1 MAQRRKENVIVNSK
15 KSLRHS
21 VFAVKKEIMEKI
33 HMCDTYGQY
42 LTLKAE
48 IDAAMQGV
56 IKSTQFIKS
65 GKVLEFEKELSS
77 YLQTNVIACGNGTD
91 ALQIAFMALGLQP
104 GDEVITT
111 PFTFIA
117 TVEVLALLGLKPVF
131 VDVHPGT
138 FNLNVAE
145 AEKVITKK
153 TKAILPVHLFGQCAH
168 LEPMLKLA
176 QKHNFFLVE
185 DACQALGTDYLF
197 SDGAT
202 KKAGTIGHIGCNS
215 FFPSKNLG
223 AFGDG
228 GAIFTG
234 DEKLAAIIR
243 SIANHGMK
251 AKYQYERVG
260 VNSRLDSI
268 QAAVLSVKLKY
279 FDKHIKARQKAA
291 AWYDEHLVNIEEIQL
306 PQRVNYS
313 THTFHQYTIQI
324 NRRNELQQFLKGK
337 GIPAMVY
344 YPGVIHLQN
353 AYRFLGYKKG
363 DFPASEKLTETVLSL
378 PMHTE
383 LKEEQLEYIT
393 NSIKEFFNGEI

>member
-1 MAQRRKENVIVNSK
+1 
-15 KSLRHS
+15 
-21 VFAVKKEIMEKI
+21 MEKI

-42 LTLKAE
+42 LTMKAE
-48 IDAAMQGV
+48 IDAAMQEV
-56 IKSTQFIKS
+56 IKSTRFIKS
-65 GKVLEFEKELSS
+65 GKVLEFENELSN
-77 YLQTNVIACGNGTD
+77 YLQTNVISCGNGTD

-131 VDVHPGT
+131 ADVNPST
-138 FNLNVAE
+138 FNLDEKEV
-145 AEKVITKK
+145 EKVVTSK
-153 TKAILPVHLFGQCAH
+153 TKAILPVHLFGQCTH
-168 LEPMLKLA
+168 LEPMLDLA
-176 QKHNFFLVE
+176 EKYNLFVVE
-185 DACQALGTDYLF
+185 DACQALGTDYIF
-197 SDGAT
+197 NDGT
-202 KKAGTIGHIGCNS
+202 QKKAGTVGHIGCNS

-228 GAIFTG
+228 GAVFTN
-234 DEKLAAIIR
+234 DEKLATVIR

-279 FDKHIKARQKAA
+279 FEKHIKARQKAA
-291 AWYDEHLVNIEEIQL
+291 AWYDEQMKGIEEIQL

-313 THTFHQYTIQI
+313 THTFHQYTIQTS
-324 NRRNELQQFLKGK
+324 RRNELQQFLKGR

-344 YPGVIHLQN
+344 YPGVIHLQE
-353 AYRFLGYKKG
+353 AYQYLGHKKG
-363 DFPASEKLTETVLSL
+363 DFPVSEQLTETVLSL

-383 LKEEQLEYIT
+383 LTGEQLEYIT
-393 NSIKEFFNGEI
+393 SNIKEFFKGRN

>member
-1 MAQRRKENVIVNSK
+1 MQT
-15 KSLRHS
+15 
-21 VFAVKKEIMEKI
+21 I

-42 LTLKAE
+42 LTMKEE
-48 IDAAMQGV
+48 IDAAMQEV

-65 GKVLEFEKELSS
+65 GKVIDFEKKLSE
-77 YLQTNVIACGNGTD
+77 YLDTHVTACANGTD

-131 VDVHPGT
+131 ADVKPGT
-138 FNLNVAE
+138 FNLDASLI
-145 AEKVITKK
+145 EKVISEK
-153 TKAILPVHLFGQCAH
+153 TRAILPVHLFGQCAH
-168 LEPMLKLA
+168 LAPMIELA
-176 QKHNFFLVE
+176 QKYNLHLVE

-197 SDGAT
+197 PDGSS
-202 KKAGTIGHIGCNS
+202 KKAGTVGIIGCNS

-228 GAIFTG
+228 GAIFTH
-234 DEKLAAIIR
+234 DENLATIIR

-251 AKYQYERVG
+251 AKYQYERIG
-260 VNSRLDSI
+260 VNSRLDSL
-268 QAAVLSVKLKY
+268 QAAILDVKLKY
-279 FDKHIKARQKAA
+279 FAKHLKARQEAA
-291 AWYDEHLVNIEEIQL
+291 AFYDKYLRDIGEIKI

-313 THTFHQYTIQI
+313 THSFHQYTIRTS
-324 NRRNELQQFLKGK
+324 RRDKLQQFLKSK
-337 GIPAMVY
+337 GIPSMVY
-344 YPGVIHLQN
+344 YPGVIHLQE

-363 DFPASEKLTETVLSL
+363 DFPVSEQLVETVLSL

-383 LKEEQLEYIT
+383 LTEEQLKFIVQ
-393 NSIKEFFNGEI
+393 NIKDFFHPLRLSAFAR

>member
-1 MAQRRKENVIVNSK
+1 MAQRREENVILNSK

-21 VFAVKKEIMEKI
+21 AFAVKKEIMEKI
-33 HMCDTYGQY
+33 YMCDTYGQY
-42 LTLKAE
+42 LTMKAE
-48 IDAAMQGV
+48 IDAAMQEV

-65 GKVLEFEKELSS
+65 GKVLEFEKELSN
-77 YLQTNVIACGNGTD
+77 YLQTNVISCGNGTD

-104 GDEVITT
+104 GDEVVTT

-131 VDVHPGT
+131 ADVNPGT
-138 FNLNVAE
+138 FNLDEKEV
-145 AEKVITKK
+145 EKVVTSK
-153 TKAILPVHLFGQCAH
+153 TKAILPVHLFGHCAH
-168 LEPMLKLA
+168 LEPMLDLA
-176 QKHNFFLVE
+176 KKYSLFIVE
-185 DACQALGTDYLF
+185 DACQALGTDYVF
-197 SDGAT
+197 SDGT
-202 KKAGTIGHIGCNS
+202 QKKAGTVGHIGCNS

-228 GAIFTG
+228 GAVFTN
-234 DEKLAAIIR
+234 DEKLATTIR

-279 FDKHIKARQKAA
+279 FEKHIKARQQAA
-291 AWYDEHLVNIEEIQL
+291 AWYDEQMKGIEEIQL

-313 THTFHQYTIQI
+313 THTFHQYTIQTS
-324 NRRNELQQFLKGK
+324 RRNELQQFLKGK

-344 YPGVIHLQN
+344 YPGVIHLQE
-353 AYRFLGYKKG
+353 AYQYLGHKKG
-363 DFPASEKLTETVLSL
+363 DFPVSEQLAETVLSL

-383 LKEEQLEYIT
+383 LTGEQLEYIT
-393 NSIKEFFNGEI
+393 SSIKEFYKGRN

>member
-1 MAQRRKENVIVNSK
+1 MQT
-15 KSLRHS
+15 
-21 VFAVKKEIMEKI
+21 I

-42 LTLKAE
+42 LTMKEE
-48 IDAAMQGV
+48 IDAAMQEV

-65 GKVLEFEKELSS
+65 GKVLEFEEELAN
-77 YLQTNVIACGNGTD
+77 YLQTSVIACANGTD

-131 VDVHPGT
+131 VDVNAGT
-138 FNLNVAE
+138 FNLDEREVA
-145 AEKVITKK
+145 KVITPK

-168 LEPMLKLA
+168 LEPMLRLA
-176 QKHNFFLVE
+176 EKHNLFLVE
-185 DACQALGTDYLF
+185 DACQALGTDYIF
-197 SDGAT
+197 SDGT
-202 KKAGTIGHIGCNS
+202 QKKAGTIGHAGCNS

-228 GAIFTG
+228 GAVFTD
-234 DEKLAAIIR
+234 DENLAAIIR

-251 AKYQYERVG
+251 AKYQYERIG

-279 FDKHIKARQKAA
+279 FDKHIKARQLAA
-291 AWYDEHLVNIEEIQL
+291 GWYDEYLKNIEEIRL
-306 PQRVNYS
+306 PERVNYS
-313 THTFHQYTIQI
+313 THTFHQYTIQTS
-324 NRRNELQQFLKGK
+324 RRHELQQFLKEN
-337 GIPAMVY
+337 GIPSMVY
-344 YPGVIHLQN
+344 YPGVIHLQE
-353 AYRFLGYKKG
+353 AYQFLGYKKG
-363 DFPASEKLTETVLSL
+363 DFPVSEHLAETVLSL

-383 LKEEQLEYIT
+383 LKEEQLEYI
-393 NSIKEFFNGEI
+393 IKAIQEFFKGVN